1 MKISSVFTNKTR
13 LILDDTSFI
22 MLPQFPKR
30 GLLGLFEALAEYTV
44 PRVPIDRTGLD
55 LDYR

>member
-1 MKISSVFTNKTR
+1 MAIVFTNKTR

-30 GLLGLFEALAEYTV
+30 GQLGLFEALAEYTV